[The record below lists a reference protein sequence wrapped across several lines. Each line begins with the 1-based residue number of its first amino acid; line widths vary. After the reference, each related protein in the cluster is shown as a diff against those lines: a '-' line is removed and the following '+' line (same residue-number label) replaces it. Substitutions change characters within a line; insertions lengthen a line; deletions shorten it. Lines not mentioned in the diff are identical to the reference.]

1 MFPNSR
7 AYVLSQA
14 SPRCTGTP
22 GPYSL
27 VFLAVVSQD
36 QILELYLHLDP
47 FLVSQRGPDVVGFRN
62 SSLVWLQDHL
72 CSIIVHMQSPQ
83 NQNET
88 GESLGK
94 DVQSM
99 TSVL

>member
-1 MFPNSR
+1 
-7 AYVLSQA
+7 
-14 SPRCTGTP
+14 
-22 GPYSL
+22 
-27 VFLAVVSQD
+27 
-36 QILELYLHLDP
+36 
-47 FLVSQRGPDVVGFRN
+47 VVGFRN